1 MWHPIRA
8 FKYRD
13 IGRLDYNR
21 FNVLIRCVSL
31 PLCGIVGLDHNRFF
45 LPVLIIRSAC
55 QEELFKWRGG
65 GGASGRG
72 KTTTRLRRT
81 SKFCK
86 VDVSRLIHII

>member
-55 QEELFKWRGG
+55 QEELFKWRGRG
-65 GGASGRG
+65 GGAAPPER
-72 KTTTRLRRT
+72 TRKDHDTAPTNIKIL
-81 SKFCK
+81 
-86 VDVSRLIHII
+86 